1 MKYDL
6 ERMLAEIKVDEAHEL
21 ASRKRKLSQK
31 EIQELVEKRRKKG
44 HSQ

>member
-6 ERMLAEIKVDEAHEL
+6 ERMLAEIKLDEAHEL
-21 ASRKRKLSQK
+21 SSRKRKLSQK

-44 HSQ
+44 QSQ